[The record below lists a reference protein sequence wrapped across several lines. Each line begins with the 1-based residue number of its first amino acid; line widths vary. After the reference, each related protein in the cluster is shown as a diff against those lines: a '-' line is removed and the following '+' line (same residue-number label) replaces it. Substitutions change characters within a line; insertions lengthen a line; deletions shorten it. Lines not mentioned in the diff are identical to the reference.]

1 MLFRSCDPARVSCLS
16 AVRDKPEEH
25 AQSLLAW
32 REDIAR
38 YESLLASTAYEE
50 VLDYPQR
57 SESRLPDYAKAGTAQ
72 RAWLLRAALA
82 AREGRMEEA
91 LAAVER
97 DIAFQR
103 VMLVGTRTLIG
114 RMVAAANYNRDL
126 AFLTDLLQSSVVD
139 MKPLAPGMAAMLAS
153 LPPAALSF
161 DELMNTE
168 FAVVSYGLARGLVA
182 GADPLEGILS
192 WIWRRLAY
200 KEHKTANRF
209 YRGYVEAARHLNGP
223 AAQVLAAANQPS
235 APAQMKVWDYVDNPM
250 GTMLLRTA
258 APSFT
263 SYALRLHDLEARIRL
278 LGLAAQIVAN
288 DVTGYAVTPYVSS
301 SHARYHDPYSGK
313 PMIWDAGRQRLFFRQ
328 GRSDNT
334 REAFNVERGEVF
346 VVL

>member
-1 MLFRSCDPARVSCLS
+1 MRRGVKWVGLLLLLAVSAVILINQFDEPPDPAAVAASTPRAPRVAAEQNGYLRLLALGADDGADGMAYAKAWLDEARAAANEYRAERKGAVKRAERPELCDPARVSCLS

-82 AREGRMEEA
+82 VREGRMEEA

-103 VMLVGTRTLIG
+103 VMLAGTRTLIG

-192 WIWRRLAY
+192 WIW
-200 KEHKTANRF
+200 K
-209 YRGYVEAARHLNGP
+209 
-223 AAQVLAAANQPS
+223 
-235 APAQMKVWDYVDNPM
+235 
-250 GTMLLRTA
+250 
-258 APSFT
+258 
-263 SYALRLHDLEARIRL
+263 I
-278 LGLAAQIVAN
+278 
-288 DVTGYAVTPYVSS
+288 
-301 SHARYHDPYSGK
+301 
-313 PMIWDAGRQRLFFRQ
+313 GR
-328 GRSDNT
+328 
-334 REAFNVERGEVF
+334 AHV
-346 VVL
+346 